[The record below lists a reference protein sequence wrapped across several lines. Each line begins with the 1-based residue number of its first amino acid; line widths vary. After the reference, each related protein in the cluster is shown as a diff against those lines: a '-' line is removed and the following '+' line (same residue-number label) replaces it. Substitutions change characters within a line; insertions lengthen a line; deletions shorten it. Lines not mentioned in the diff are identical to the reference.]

1 MLPQSTN
8 DHYLEQQRF
17 GVLAATQIKR
27 LWSGVGQDYNADWYP
42 RIAQAASVL
51 KVSQA
56 AAAVTSAAYTP
67 ALMFETRVEAAPAG
81 DIVPAAFVG
90 VNRYGQ
96 AVEDTL
102 AGATTVAKNYVGRG
116 YSSTAARDMASVW
129 LTAMVLTVVG
139 DTGRSTVSADIAQ
152 RPTLTGYVRMLNGP
166 SCNRCIILAG
176 KWFRWNE
183 GFQRHP
189 QCDCRHIGAPRES
202 WAKAEGFVTD
212 PYEAFNNLSSAEQDK
227 AFGAADAQAIR
238 DGGDI
243 YRVTNIRVRGLANA
257 EKKNMAGRNSGWQ
270 ARLYGTPSRMTID
283 DIYTAAGN
291 DRAMAVSLMERE
303 GFITGP
309 QVVGGNIKG
318 RYFEGYAGAMGRGGT
333 RKGATIAF
341 QRAQATGV
349 RDRYSPDSRVSFDS
363 ATQTAAERRLHT
375 AYLNQ
380 RAVTEGRNPFTAN
393 TRRQPLT
400 PQIRQTVQTQ
410 YDKALADLANQP
422 DQVRRLARLLGM
434 I

>member
-1 MLPQSTN
+1 MLSQSTS
-8 DHYLEQQRF
+8 DHYQEQRKF
-17 GVLAATQIKR
+17 STVAAAQIKG
-27 LWSGVGQDYNADWYP
+27 LWAGVGQDFDADWYP
-42 RIAQAASVL
+42 RIAQAAAVL

-67 ALMFETRVEAAPAG
+67 ALMFETGVEAAPAG
-81 DIVPAAFVG
+81 DIVPGAFVG

-102 AGATTVAKNYVGRG
+102 AGATTTAKNYVGRG
-116 YSSTAARDMASVW
+116 YSPTAARDMASNW
-129 LTAMVLTVVG
+129 LTAMTLTVVA
-139 DTGRSTVSADIAQ
+139 DTGRSAVSADIAQ

-166 SCNRCIILAG
+166 SCSRCIVLAG

-189 QCDCRHIGAPRES
+189 QCDCRHIAAKHES
-202 WAKAEGFVTD
+202 WAQSEGFVTD
-212 PYEAFNNLSSAEQDK
+212 PYESFNGLDSAAQDRT
-227 AFGAADAQAIR
+227 FGAADAQAIR

-243 YRVTNIRVRGLANA
+243 YRVANIRTRGLADDVL
-257 EKKNMAGRNSGWQ
+257 KNTAGRNRGRQS
-270 ARLYGTPSRMTID
+270 RLYNTPSRMTVD
-283 DIYTAAGN
+283 DIYAVAGN

-318 RYFEGYAGAMGRGGT
+318 RYFEGYAGSMGKGGAN
-333 RKGATIAF
+333 KGATIAF

-400 PQIRQTVQTQ
+400 PEIRKTVQDD
-410 YDKALADLANQP
+410 YFNVVADLANQP

-434 I
+434 N